1 METGHIYLKIYPV
14 KFPDTVNIEFN
25 CLFLYKSFPNIFST
39 LTKCTSIKKKKSC
52 VTLKHENTNK
62 TKFNKRDE
70 EERVK
75 GECMA
80 VDIARKQR
88 SKTKIM

>member
-1 METGHIYLKIYPV
+1 MYQH
-14 KFPDTVNIEFN
+14 
-25 CLFLYKSFPNIFST
+25 
-39 LTKCTSIKKKKSC
+39 KKKKSC